1 MTTPA
6 TITAMADMGI
16 TTVIT
21 IITTAIHKKPVRFPG
36 GA

>member
-6 TITAMADMGI
+6 TITAMADTVI

-21 IITTAIHKKPVRFPG
+21 IITTAIHEKQARSHG